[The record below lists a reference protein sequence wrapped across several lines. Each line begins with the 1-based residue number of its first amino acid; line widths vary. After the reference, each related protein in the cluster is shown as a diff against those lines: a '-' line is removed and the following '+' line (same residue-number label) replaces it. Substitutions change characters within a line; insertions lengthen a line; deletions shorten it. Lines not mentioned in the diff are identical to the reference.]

1 MQIWKRHSTKDI
13 LNSLKGEVAKAH
25 NEIQCAERD
34 LHKAQGRLQFALS
47 GIKHLTEDREYTL
60 VEKDKDIRK

>member
-60 VEKDKDIRK
+60 VKKDKE